1 MGDLL
6 FKVPTSLAEQSQI
19 WETSYITGI
28 DGIPW
33 QSHHNIRGDQFSI
46 GRQID
51 ESGKVTLALPTETHG
66 TVALST
72 TSLRISGR
80 EYDLLI
86 ELARGTVDRVRTQ
99 TAEWQRIGL
108 RLPEEY
114 FPKAEA
120 CLDSF
125 LQAAT
130 ARDSQQASAEFARR
144 AIDQALSLSVWL
156 CEIYSAQAL
165 EARRNSEGRLPTLL
179 GARLSEPDISSV
191 QKTLSKTFNCVNVV
205 PGLANVESQSGRQD
219 FSTFDSQIEWA
230 NAQGKKVCAGPLVDF
245 GPGGLPKWMVLLS
258 EGFDSVYAAACQHA
272 RSCTQRYQGRVHIWN
287 CAAGLNIPGD
297 LRWTD
302 EETLRLA
309 VGIIDTVRQADD
321 RCPVLLTIDQPW
333 CEYLRND
340 NEGISPINFADA
352 LIRADLG
359 LGGIV
364 LDLDFAQ
371 RDFNYYRDPIE
382 VSHLIDRWSMLG
394 LPLMVNLTWPL
405 RKEQP
410 TAETSQTSSSD
421 IPGSF
426 NAETVVKLLLAK
438 PSVHAINWK
447 CLLDGKLAQSS
458 SLPCGLWNDRGKPNP
473 LLKPLAEL
481 RNKFLH

>member
-1 MGDLL
+1 
-6 FKVPTSLAEQSQI
+6 
-19 WETSYITGI
+19 
-28 DGIPW
+28 
-33 QSHHNIRGDQFSI
+33 
-46 GRQID
+46 
-51 ESGKVTLALPTETHG
+51 
-66 TVALST
+66 
-72 TSLRISGR
+72 
-80 EYDLLI
+80 
-86 ELARGTVDRVRTQ
+86 
-99 TAEWQRIGL
+99 
-108 RLPEEY
+108 
-114 FPKAEA
+114 A
-120 CLDSF
+120 CLASF

-130 ARDSQQASAEFARR
+130 ARDSLGERAKFAQE

-156 CEIYSAQAL
+156 CDIYSAQAL

-179 GARLSEPDISSV
+179 GACLSEPDISSV
-191 QKTLSKTFNCVNVV
+191 QKTLGKTFNCVNVV
-205 PGLANVESQSGRQD
+205 PSLANVESESGRQD
-219 FSTFDSQIEWA
+219 FSVFDSQIEWA
-230 NAQGKKVCAGPLVDF
+230 NAQGKKVCAGPLVNF

-258 EGFDSVYAAACQHA
+258 EGFESVYNAACQHA
-272 RSCTQRYQGRVHIWN
+272 RACTERYRGKVHIWN

-309 VGIIDTVRQADD
+309 VGIIDTIRQSDD

-359 LGGIV
+359 LGGV
-364 LDLDFAQ
+364 ALDLDFAQ
-371 RDFNYYRDPIE
+371 REFDYYRDPIE

-405 RKEQP
+405 DTDSDGSDTAAPANGTDDPP
-410 TAETSQTSSSD
+410 TRFSAET
-421 IPGSF
+421 I
-426 NAETVVKLLLAK
+426 VKLLLAK

-447 CLLDGKLAQSS
+447 CLLDGKEAQAN
-458 SLPCGLWNDRGKPNP
+458 SLPCGLWNGRGKPNP

-481 RNKFLH
+481 RTKFLH